1 MVNAPH
7 DSTPD
12 PWSKFRAFTRARI
25 GLDRCGDALP
35 TQALLQFQLDHA
47 HARDAVNGMAD
58 FSALAAR
65 IGDALPILHVH
76 SAAVDRATYIRRP
89 DLGRRLDDRSR
100 ALLTDERRQ
109 ASCEVVF
116 VIADGLSSAA
126 VNDHAAMTL
135 HACLKQLPDWNVA
148 PIVLAAQARVA
159 LGDEICVLLNAKLC
173 VVLIGERPG
182 LSVANSL
189 GIYLTWQPRIGHR
202 DADRNCLSNIH
213 ADGLS
218 YETAAQKL
226 CWLLSE
232 ARRRQLSGI
241 ALKEDA
247 PQLGMHLPTSQ
258 NLSLTPPTDEA

>member
-1 MVNAPH
+1 
-7 DSTPD
+7 
-12 PWSKFRAFTRARI
+12 
-25 GLDRCGDALP
+25 LDRCGDALP
-35 TQALLQFQLDHA
+35 TRALLQFQLDHA
-47 HARDAVNGMAD
+47 HARDAVNGSVD
-58 FSALAAR
+58 FAALAAQ
-65 IGDALPILHVH
+65 IGDRPILRVA

-100 ALLTDERRQ
+100 ALLAGECARETWD
-109 ASCEVVF
+109 VVF

-126 VNDHAAMTL
+126 INDHAAATL
-135 HACLKQLPDWNVA
+135 HACLERLRDWKLA

-159 LGDEICVLLNAKLC
+159 LGDEICVAMNAQLC

-189 GIYLTWQPRIGHR
+189 GIYLTWRPRVGHR

-218 YETAAQKL
+218 YELAAEKL

-232 ARRRQLSGI
+232 ARRRQLSGV

-247 PQLGMHLPTSQ
+247 AGLVVPRHASPTP
-258 NLSLTPPTDEA
+258 SLTYIKNEG